1 MEKDP
6 KSDVEVNH
14 SRERKVAALGHAD
27 DGQKRNTNH
36 KKNDRCTPSAKHN
49 SKKPVRKG
57 KEVSQKVNSRRYSLR
72 SSLDG
77 VRILRSMTN
86 GKDKTSAGPSNST
99 AISMT
104 KTRKKK
110 RKGESALNNEFLL
123 IKKRVRYLLTRINYE
138 QSLIDAYSSEGWK
151 GQSLEKIRPEKEL
164 ERAKSEILRCK
175 LRIRESFRHLDSLL
189 SEGKLEENLFDD
201 DGQIDSEAI
210 FCAKC
215 GSKDLSADNDII
227 LCDGNCDRG
236 FHQKCLNPPLAT
248 DEIPPGD
255 QGWLCPACDCKVDC
269 LDLLNEFQGSDLS
282 IEDTW
287 EKIFPEAAVVANG
300 NKQFDESNDSSDDSE
315 DHDYNPDTPEVGIED
330 QEEGSS
336 SEDSDSI
343 SLSEEAP
350 GSPRHNNFND
360 LGLPSDDS
368 EDDDY
373 DPEHPDPDKDVQ
385 KEGSDSSES
394 DFTSDSDEFCVELSK
409 STNINEVSLFSLSEP
424 KLLDGSCEGRDEM
437 HESPI
442 NAKPPPVME
451 GGPGQVNTFPVSKK
465 REREHLDYEKLY
477 DEAYGKESPVSSKDE
492 DWSDQS
498 TAKKAKKDDNKRE
511 DAKLPGANAQSAN
524 NRSSLDIKGKVE
536 DDNGIDMSNLVKPQ
550 VSKATS
556 ESTSDKGHE
565 NLVEQCDGD
574 QLLGLDGNTVTSSA
588 RKYFGQETCQK
599 LQEIFKENQYPSR
612 ETKENL
618 AAELGVTAKRI
629 SKWFENARHN
639 LRVSAKAS
647 DLPGTAGA
655 VSDEG
660 TDHARTSMYKGNPVT
675 EPSRR
680 NAESSKGNAESSA
693 GSNEKMSGKPNNPED
708 QAGSG
713 AGDKLKRTVDS
724 KRQKAIAREL
734 RKIRNGR

>member
-1 MEKDP
+1 MSSRCREKTP
-6 KSDVEVNH
+6 WGGLPHHCRVSTPGRPPGLPVRAQSSSMTAGEELVC
-14 SRERKVAALGHAD
+14 
-27 DGQKRNTNH
+27 RNKH
-36 KKNDRCTPSAKHN
+36 LPSAA
-49 SKKPVRKG
+49 SGVTTKPSNFSFHYFVLHM
-57 KEVSQKVNSRRYSLR
+57 EHVSEN
-72 SSLDG
+72 

-99 AISMT
+99 TISMT

-138 QSLIDAYSSEGWK
+138 QSLIDAYSNEGWK

-269 LDLLNEFQGSDLS
+269 LELLNEFQGSDLS

-287 EKIFPEAAVVANG
+287 EKIFPEAAAVAN
-300 NKQFDESNDSSDDSE
+300 
-315 DHDYNPDTPEVGIED
+315 EVGIED

-336 SEDSDSI
+336 SEESDSV

-350 GSPRHNNFND
+350 ESPRHNNFND

-373 DPEHPDPDKDVQ
+373 DPECPDPDKDVQ
-385 KEGSDSSES
+385 KEGSDSNES

-409 STNINEVSLFSLSEP
+409 STNTNEVSSFSLSEP
-424 KLLDGSCEGRDEM
+424 KLLDGSCEGRDEI

-442 NAKPPPVME
+442 NAKPSPVME
-451 GGPGQVNTFPVSKK
+451 GEPGQANTFPVSKK
-465 REREHLDYEKLY
+465 RELEHLDYEKLS
-477 DEAYGKESPVSSKDE
+477 DEAYGKQLHVSSKDE
-492 DWSDQS
+492 DWSVES

-511 DAKLPGANAQSAN
+511 HGKLPGAKAQSAD
-524 NRSSLDIKGKVE
+524 NRRSLDIEGKIE
-536 DDNGIDMSNLVKPQ
+536 DDNGIDMPNLDQPQ

-556 ESTSDKGHE
+556 ESTPDKGHE

-574 QLLGLDGNTVTSSA
+574 QLLGLDGNTVTTSA
-588 RKYFGQETCQK
+588 RKQFGQETYQK

-612 ETKENL
+612 KMKENL
-618 AAELGVTAKRI
+618 AEEVGVTAKKI

-639 LRVSAKAS
+639 LRVSAKGS
-647 DLPGTAGA
+647 DLPGTSGAA
-655 VSDEG
+655 VSDKG
-660 TDHARTSMYKGNPVT
+660 TDHARTSMYKGNPFM
-675 EPSRR
+675 EPSRK
-680 NAESSKGNAESSA
+680 NSESSKGNAESSA
-693 GSNEKMSGKPNNPED
+693 GSNEKISRKANNHKD
-708 QAGSG
+708 QVGSG
-713 AGDKLKRTVDS
+713 AGDQLKRTVDS
-724 KRQKAIAREL
+724 KRQMAVAREL
-734 RKIRNGR
+734 RKMRNNSR